1 MDSGNAI
8 SYIFKSFL
16 FLLIF
21 GSILFLAYITTKLV
35 ASKVNNTM
43 KGRYISIVEAINLGT
58 DKKLYLVKVSNTFI
72 LLSSSGKKLE
82 FLTVV
87 PIEDYEEAAENQLSI
102 NSANTDSFSYFAN
115 LTGIANLVNKN
126 FRINNKDFKSNIN
139 FKSNLNR
146 VKNVISSIIGLQ
158 DNGSSEDKDREG
170 KTNEK

>member
-43 KGRYISIVEAINLGT
+43 KGKYISVVETINLGT

-87 PIEDYEEAAENQLSI
+87 PIEDYEEATENQWSLKA
-102 NSANTDSFSYFAN
+102 ANTDNFSYFAN

-126 FRINNKDFKSNIN
+126 FKINNIAFKSSID

-146 VKNVISSIIGLQ
+146 VKKVISSIIRLK
-158 DNGSSEDKDREG
+158 DNGSNEDKDREG